1 MQQPSPES
9 CVHLR
14 SLFLDPGWD
23 KGLSFTGTGVY
34 THTYCFSLQPSH
46 SLKNYISIS
55 FKLIYCQKAL

>member
-9 CVHLR
+9 CVHLC

-34 THTYCFSLQPSH
+34 THSDIHTHVLFLPS
-46 SLKNYISIS
+46 
-55 FKLIYCQKAL
+55 A